1 MSTAAALRI
10 EAQETR
16 QNDMIDGTSTT
27 MMTSIA
33 TSAMTSIAT
42 SMMTSIAT
50 SMMTSIATSA
60 MTSIAAEGELDDKFA
75 GGACGLMTSIAEV

>member
-1 MSTAAALRI
+1 MSTAAALRL
-10 EAQETR
+10 ETR
-16 QNDMIDGTSTT
+16 EIRAEDMIDGASTT

-33 TSAMTSIAT
+33 SSAMTSIAT

-75 GGACGLMTSIAEV
+75 GGACSLMTSIAEV

>member
-16 QNDMIDGTSTT
+16 HDEMIDGASTT

-75 GGACGLMTSIAEV
+75 GGACSLMTSIAEV